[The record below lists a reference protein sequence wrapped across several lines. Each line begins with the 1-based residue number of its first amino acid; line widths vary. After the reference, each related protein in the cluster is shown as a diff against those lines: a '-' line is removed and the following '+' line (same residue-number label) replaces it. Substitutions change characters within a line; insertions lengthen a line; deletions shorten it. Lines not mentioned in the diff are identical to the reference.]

1 MWVESGLTNPG
12 DSQGTSQ
19 VNSLFF
25 GAMQPI
31 WRALAAVLL
40 LAGVAACGGGV
51 GPAQNVPNQSAIV
64 ILPNEEQ
71 RTNTGEIIFVPVVV
85 YSGLPATFSI
95 TGGNGS
101 YIVASNNQATVPSPG
116 SFAGSSFTIVPNP
129 VTTDTPVTLSAR
141 DTSGAPAVTLRLDV
155 RTGTIN
161 NEITITPTST
171 QGGSCAPAICS
182 GGDALVSV
190 TLSQGGIPLAARGVR
205 FDATSGDYRF
215 IVTSPTGV
223 ETLATSATVATDET
237 GRARARL
244 RVTAGAN
251 NQTALLRVTDLG
263 SLAYQQTSF
272 TIAQATGSSPGFFAI
287 PESIMFTGPR
297 VDQCARGV
305 SSNFFVYGG
314 SPPYTISNTSS
325 AFTVSPTIVGA
336 AGGSFT
342 VAAQGGCVDPG
353 LPIGITDSSGRNI
366 SVTVGN
372 KLGTAEVPAL
382 VVAPETITL
391 SDCDTVA
398 NVTVAGGT
406 GFYLQPASG
415 SGSVIASI
423 FGNTVAIRRLN
434 PSGPTTSPV
443 SIGIS
448 DGVSAKTVTLN
459 LTGRALGACPSSGL
473 TASPSAVTL
482 TDCSSASVVT
492 VSGGSGTYTATSS
505 SSSVAATVSGG
516 TVTIR
521 RLDPSAALS
530 GANVTITD
538 GISSVVISVSVSGVG
553 AGVCPSTSGA
563 LLTANPTSVTVTDC
577 TTPRSVTLSGGSGSY
592 SAQSSSA
599 GIVANLTGSS
609 LTIQRAVP
617 SGAFAGGT
625 VTVTDSAGA
634 AVTVAVSAAGAGAGI
649 CSSGAA
655 LSANPTTV
663 TLTDC
668 TTARTVAIS
677 GGSGSYSV
685 QADAGIVANLTGTS
699 LSIQRAAAASF
710 SSGNVRV
717 TDSLGATVTIAV
729 TGSGAGAGTCPTT
742 AALSVNPASVT
753 LEDCN
758 VIRNVTVSGGSGTY
772 SAVSGNASIEVTT
785 SINIVSIKRR
795 RPSEAI
801 VVTPASVSVSDGLDT
816 RAVSVAVTG
825 AGAAA
830 CATP

>member
-1 MWVESGLTNPG
+1 M
-12 DSQGTSQ
+12 
-19 VNSLFF
+19 NSLFC
-25 GAMQPI
+25 
-31 WRALAAVLL
+31 RALQSATRAFASIVLI
-40 LAGVAACGGGV
+40 AGVAACGGGV

-64 ILPNEEQ
+64 ILPASAA
-71 RTNTGEIIFVPVVV
+71 TAPVVA
-85 YSGLPATFSI
+85 YSGLPTTFSI

-101 YIVASNNQATVPSPG
+101 YIVASSNQAAIPSPG
-116 SFAGSSFTIVPNP
+116 TFAGSSFTIVPNP
-129 VTTDTPVTLSAR
+129 VTTETTVTLTAR
-141 DTSGAPAVTLRLDV
+141 DTSTAAPVAATVTV
-155 RTGTIN
+155 RAGTIN

-171 QGGSCAPAICS
+171 QGGSCSPAICS

-205 FDATSGDYRF
+205 FEATSGDYRF
-215 IVTSPTGV
+215 IITSPTGV
-223 ETLATSATVATDET
+223 ETLEPSATVATDET

-244 RVTAGAN
+244 RVNVGAN
-251 NQTALLRVTDLG
+251 NQTALLKVIDLG

-272 TIAQATGSSPGFFAI
+272 TIAQATGASPGFFAI
-287 PESIMFTGPR
+287 PEAVMFTGPR
-297 VDQCARGV
+297 ADQCARGV

-314 SPPYTISNTSS
+314 RPPYTIANTSP
-325 AFTVSPTIVGA
+325 AFTVSPTVVSA

-342 VAAQGGCVDPG
+342 VTVQGGCVDPG
-353 LPIGITDSSGRNI
+353 LPLGITDSAGRTI
-366 SVTVGN
+366 TVSVGN
-372 KLGTAEVPAL
+372 KLGTEAVPELA
-382 VVAPETITL
+382 VAPEAITL

-415 SGSVIASI
+415 SGSVIAQI
-423 FGNTVAIRRLN
+423 FGNTVSVRRLN

-448 DGVSAKTVTLN
+448 DGISVKTVTLN

-505 SSSVAATVSGG
+505 SSSVAATVSGS

-521 RLDPSAALS
+521 RVDPSAALS

-538 GISSVVISVSVSGVG
+538 GISSLVISVNVSGVG
-553 AGVCPSTSGA
+553 AGVCPSTSGTV
-563 LLTANPTSVTVTDC
+563 LSANPTSVTVTDC
-577 TTPRSVTLSGGSGSY
+577 TTARAVTLSGGSGSY
-592 SAQSSSA
+592 SAQTTDA
-599 GIVANLTGSS
+599 GIVANLSGSNLS
-609 LTIQRAVP
+609 IQRAVP

-625 VTVTDSAGA
+625 VTVTDSVGA
-634 AVTVAVSAAGAGAGI
+634 RVNIAVSAAGAGAGI

-655 LSANPTTV
+655 LAANPTTV

-677 GGSGSYSV
+677 GGSGSYSI

-699 LSIQRAAAASF
+699 LSILRAAAASF
-710 SSGNVRV
+710 TSGNVTV
-717 TDSLGATVTIAV
+717 TDSLGARIVISV
-729 TGSGAGAGTCPTT
+729 TGSGAGAGTCPATT
-742 AALSVNPASVT
+742 ALAVNPASVT

-772 SAVSGNASIEVTT
+772 SAISGNASIEVTT
-785 SINIVSIKRR
+785 ATNVVSIKRR

-801 VVTPASVSVSDGLDT
+801 AISPSSVTVSDGLETRSVSVS
-816 RAVSVAVTG
+816 VAG
-825 AGAAA
+825 AGAGA
-830 CATP
+830 CAAP

>member
-1 MWVESGLTNPG
+1 MNTFISSAL
-12 DSQGTSQ
+12 
-19 VNSLFF
+19 
-25 GAMQPI
+25 QPI
-31 WRALAAVLL
+31 LRTFAAALAI
-40 LAGVAACGGGV
+40 AGLAACGGGV
-51 GPAQNVPNQSAIV
+51 GPAQSVPDQQLIV
-64 ILPNEEQ
+64 ILPAS
-71 RTNTGEIIFVPVVV
+71 TATAPVVA
-85 YSGLPATFSI
+85 YSGLPTTFSI

-101 YIVASNNQATVPSPG
+101 YIVASSNQAAIPSPG
-116 SFAGSSFTIVPNP
+116 SFVGSSFTIVPNP
-129 VTTDTPVTLSAR
+129 VTTETTVTLTAR
-141 DTSGAPAVTLRLDV
+141 DTSTAAAVAATVTV
-155 RTGTIN
+155 RAGTIN
-161 NEITITPTST
+161 NEITITPTNT
-171 QGGSCAPAICS
+171 QGGNCLPAICS

-205 FDATSGDYRF
+205 FDATSGDYWF

-223 ETLATSATVATDET
+223 ETLAKSATVATDET
-237 GRARARL
+237 GRARTRL

-263 SLAYQQTSF
+263 SSAYQQTSF
-272 TIAQATGSSPGFFAI
+272 TIAQATGSSPGFFAT
-287 PESIMFTGPR
+287 PESVMFTGPR

-314 SPPYTISNTSS
+314 TPPYTISNTSS
-325 AFTVSPTIVGA
+325 AFTVTPTSVSA

-342 VAAQGGCVDPG
+342 VTAQGGCVDPG
-353 LPIGITDSSGRNI
+353 LPIGITDSTGRNI

-372 KLGTAEVPAL
+372 QLGTAEVPAL

-415 SGSVIASI
+415 SGNVIASI
-423 FGNTVAIRRLN
+423 FGNTVSVRRLN

-448 DGVSAKTVTLN
+448 DGISVKTVTLN

-473 TASPSAVTL
+473 TASPSTVTL
-482 TDCSSASVVT
+482 TDCSSASVVA

-505 SSSVAATVSGG
+505 SSSVAATVSGS

-521 RLDPSAALS
+521 RVDPSAALS

-538 GISSVVISVSVSGVG
+538 GISSLVISVNVSGVG
-553 AGVCPSTSGA
+553 AGACPSTSGTV
-563 LLTANPTSVTVTDC
+563 LTANPTSVTVTDC
-577 TTPRSVTLSGGSGSY
+577 TTPRTVTLSGGSGSY
-592 SAQSSSA
+592 SAQTTSA
-599 GIVANLTGSS
+599 GIVANLSGSNLS
-609 LTIQRAVP
+609 IQRAVP

-625 VTVTDSAGA
+625 VTVTDSVGA
-634 AVTVAVSAAGAGAGI
+634 RVTITVNAAGAGAGV

-655 LSANPTTV
+655 LAANPTTV

-717 TDSLGATVTIAV
+717 TDSLGATVTVAV
-729 TGSGAGAGTCPTT
+729 TGSGAGAGICPTPTPLSANPT
-742 AALSVNPASVT
+742 AVT
-753 LEDCN
+753 LVDCTTPQT
-758 VIRNVTVSGGSGTY
+758 VTLSGGSGSY
-772 SAVSGNASIEVTT
+772 SFVISSNISGLVAANISSTSLSI
-785 SINIVSIKRR
+785 R
-795 RPSEAI
+795 
-801 VVTPASVSVSDGLDT
+801 
-816 RAVSVAVTG
+816 RAVPSGAFPAGSGTVEVRDGVSTPVPIQVSAAG
-825 AGAAA
+825 AGALA
-830 CATP
+830 CAAP